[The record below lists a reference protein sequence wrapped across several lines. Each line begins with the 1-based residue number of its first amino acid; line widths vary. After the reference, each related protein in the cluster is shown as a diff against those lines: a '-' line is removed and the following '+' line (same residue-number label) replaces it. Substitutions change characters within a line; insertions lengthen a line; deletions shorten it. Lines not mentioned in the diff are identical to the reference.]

1 MNGFCSSLSPLSY
14 AVGIGF
20 VGAHFFYIK
29 GPFKKAFTCKHSTK
43 EHFKQTKKDQNDT
56 TAILILIFY

>member
-20 VGAHFFYIK
+20 VGAHFVYKK
-29 GPFKKAFTCKHSTK
+29 GSIERAFTSKHRTK
-43 EHFKQTKKDQNDT
+43 EQTKPKKDQDDT